1 MVRFAVQMRSHF
13 SQASLTIHI
22 SANNLRAVSVA
33 LFKSSFNN
41 SLPEIVRS
49 VNVSLPQLLFETIFL
64 FFAKSSTPI
73 DSSCNIQ
80 SSYRSTEKLRCSI
93 CKPNWIDKD
102 GNEKRGKTVILDL
115 DAVASTSAA
124 IKLLETVLTAVKER

>member
-1 MVRFAVQMRSHF
+1 MVVGGYG
-13 SQASLTIHI
+13 SLC
-22 SANNLRAVSVA
+22 LA
-33 LFKSSFNN
+33 L
-41 SLPEIVRS
+41 
-49 VNVSLPQLLFETIFL
+49 
-64 FFAKSSTPI
+64 
-73 DSSCNIQ
+73 DGGG
-80 SSYRSTEKLRCSI
+80 TEGL